1 MKVKVDKTQFKQLSK
16 LDDLEEQVRVCKSNA
31 HICQIGMK
39 TKSSSDNLLSLEDLC
54 ADKKAIKFE
63 ISPVKKMEWYN
74 LKPEQK
80 NLL

>member
-1 MKVKVDKTQFKQLSK
+1 MKCKN
-16 LDDLEEQVRVCKSNA
+16 DD
-31 HICQIGMK
+31 
-39 TKSSSDNLLSLEDLC
+39 DNLLSLEDLC

-63 ISPVKKMEWYN
+63 IDPVKKMEWYN